1 MSIFGNLFGR
11 QYETVASIKYLT
23 LTQILNILPDQ
34 ISTTKIIR
42 DNEFKTLP
50 PVFQKAVKYIKTRKD
65 VLKQNNVPYENI
77 ENDFKKYK
85 LQDNRE
91 VSQLIDET
99 SVGIDLNKQQ
109 EEFEL
114 AQLERRLID
123 LRKKEGGKKRSRKQR
138 KQRRRKTRRSV

>member
-1 MSIFGNLFGR
+1 MSIFGNLFRR
-11 QYETVASIKYLT
+11 QYETVASIKDLT
-23 LTQILNILPDQ
+23 LKQILNILPDQ
-34 ISTTKIIR
+34 ISTSKIIR

-50 PVFQKAVKYIKTRKD
+50 QVFQQAVKYIKTRKD

-114 AQLERRLID
+114 RQIEERRKAL
-123 LRKKEGGKKRSRKQR
+123 GGKKRSRKQR

>member
-1 MSIFGNLFGR
+1 MSIFGNFFGR
-11 QYETVASIKYLT
+11 QYETVASIKGLT

-34 ISTTKIIR
+34 ISTSKIIK
-42 DNEFKTLP
+42 DNEFKSLP

-77 ENDFKKYK
+77 EHDFIKNK

-91 VSQLIDET
+91 VSEVLDAT
-99 SVGIDLNKQQ
+99 SVGIDLKKQQ
-109 EEFEL
+109 EAFEL
-114 AQLERRLID
+114 DQMQKRRQALH
-123 LRKKEGGKKRSRKQR
+123 EGGKKRSRKQR

>member
-11 QYETVASIKYLT
+11 QYETVASIKDLT
-23 LTQILNILPDQ
+23 LKQILNILPDQ
-34 ISTTKIIR
+34 ISTSKIIK
-42 DNEFKTLP
+42 DNEFKRLP

-77 ENDFKKYK
+77 EDDFKKNK

-91 VSQLIDET
+91 VSELLDAT
-99 SVGIDLNKQQ
+99 SVGIDLKKQQ
-109 EEFEL
+109 QAFEL
-114 AQLERRLID
+114 DQMEKRRQALH
-123 LRKKEGGKKRSRKQR
+123 EGGKKRSRKQR